1 MNARTLL
8 TLSLL
13 SASPSLLFAQ
23 TYPEPPEPVVAPAP
37 KAPLAP
43 SVALAPVPARV
54 PAAPIAA
61 AATLPPTPEMPQ
73 APKAAPAPAPAAPP
87 APAIAPVA
95 PVPPRPMGQMI
106 NVRIDVTLTDSKGAP
121 KVLTMT
127 VADGES
133 GMNRTTSAIGSGSNT
148 GDFSFNADA
157 MPVVVGNKIRLRLTA
172 DAVVPIDA
180 ESPTPNR
187 ANKLGLRQ
195 SQTVILNDGDSVEI
209 ARAADPVS
217 ERAFT
222 LSVKVKIQ
230 R

>member
-1 MNARTLL
+1 MKARTLL
-8 TLSLL
+8 TLSVL
-13 SASPSLLFAQ
+13 SLAPTLLFAQ
-23 TYPEPPEPVVAPAP
+23 ADQEPPEPAKAPRLTVRALPAIAPAPEAPQTPPAPKVAPAP
-37 KAPLAP
+37 AVAVAP
-43 SVALAPVPARV
+43 SV
-54 PAAPIAA
+54 
-61 AATLPPTPEMPQ
+61 PPP
-73 APKAAPAPAPAAPP
+73 
-87 APAIAPVA
+87 
-95 PVPPRPMGQMI
+95 PPRPMGQMI

-127 VADGES
+127 VADGEN
-133 GMNRTTSAIGSGSNT
+133 GMNRTTSSISSGSNP
-148 GDFSFNADA
+148 GEFSFNADA
-157 MPVVVGNKIRLRLTA
+157 APNVIGNKIRLRLTA

-217 ERAFT
+217 DRAFA
-222 LSVKVKIQ
+222 LSVKVRIQ